1 MSRLEWVSL
10 RRIGYARSFDEFWL
24 AAGAEVLDDEPPG
37 ESESDSSE
45 EDYVPVA
52 GPSNATPAQELAG
65 ASSSDEIDLEG
76 DSDTDD
82 EHGPDAHELDFPP
95 LDSPI
100 TPASATWCNCNG
112 KAYSDSVEH
121 LGDNGFTIASGHNIL
136 PDLRNG
142 RPDTSGRHGYTKLP
156 PWKSPLPDGQLKA
169 VGSNYTRALVLARTK
184 AEKTTW
190 VDLELSDMLASG
202 LLTTAIY
209 VADDPTA
216 PLHPPRNK
224 GHEAMIYLSY
234 IIDHYDALPDFSIF
248 MHGHQFAWHNNEILD
263 TDAVQMIR
271 HLSPERV
278 MRLGYM
284 NLRCHWEPGCP
295 AWLHP
300 GVRERLSWKQEE
312 HLIADSWAQI
322 FPKDPI
328 PTILAQPCC
337 AQFAV
342 SRERIL
348 ATPKQRYVYLRDWLL
363 RTELSDYLSGRVF
376 EYIWQYVFT
385 SSPSH
390 CPSMSECYCDG
401 YGFCFGSP
409 EAFDYWFELQYNLNE
424 AKNELQL
431 WWKKADMIEEVKLR
445 SPTGKV
451 AQEADLDIP
460 RVGRDEELEE
470 EIKKIWAEMNR
481 RKDAAFELG
490 RNPAQRALEAGR
502 TWRDGDGAT
511 LDREQHAPMSKLS
524 HDGSLHSTN
533 DPEKAHDDASKDLD
547 RSGSSGDEAGEKVT
561 GSAAQPA
568 TAPAAGPPGGPPGG
582 PPPNGGAQAWLQVLG
597 GFFLFFNTWGVL
609 NTFGVY
615 QTYYESGQL
624 FTATSSDISWIGS
637 IQSFMV
643 LLVGCFTGP
652 VFDRGYLRHLLIA
665 GTFLIVFGHMMLSL
679 THTFWQALLAQGF
692 CIGIGGGLLFVPAVA
707 ILPTYWTTKI
717 GLAIGIAASG
727 SSTGGIIY
735 PIVFYR
741 LISQIGFAWSVRV
754 LGFMAL
760 ATLVIPIIV
769 MRQRV
774 KPPKARA
781 IFDPTMFTDIPFLTF
796 GFGAFLG
803 FIGLYVEFFYIS
815 FYGQATG
822 ITSDSMSFY
831 LVPILNA
838 GSVFGRTLPNILSD
852 KIGPFNVIIPGAF
865 VCGILVLCNITV
877 HNLGGIVTQALLF
890 GFWSGIF
897 IALPPVIFVALTKDK
912 SNLGTRIGC
921 GFALFGCGVLAGG
934 PGAGGVLGNDDRDL
948 HWKGVWTYGGVV
960 LLAAGAVFLALRF
973 MLVGA
978 KLKVKV

>member
-1 MSRLEWVSL
+1 MKTFSFLSLSNELIRMILDQIEPDPDKTVPVDRRQFLSVESFDFPPPSSRGSIRDIGQFRLTCRRFSAIGAPLQFTRVSGRLSQRGLQQLEVLAGWPHVAQHVKKFSYMVPYFYDDAQNLPALGDAFETQFGTFDVTRFQEKVQEQRQIVESQYDVQVLQKAIGSFTSLQHVQLLRVQDEEDRAILRYVQQHADADALIHLEWAKACSHGSQTIGAALLVSKAPWSRFSSPMLSPQSAEFLSSAQPRSLSTLAERLTCLTLHFDDGTDLDSKMSELSSLFQTVFTSAKNMQAVHVGFPSHRPLTLPLEDVFHNVTWDKLVAFGVQGWKLNADEILGLALRHRDRLKGLRLRDVQLREGNMWKDVLSELRHSMSRLEWVSL
-10 RRIGYARSFDEFWL
+10 RRIGYARSFDESWL

-45 EDYVPVA
+45 EDYIPVA
-52 GPSNATPAQELAG
+52 GPSNATILQGSAG
-65 ASSSDEIDLEG
+65 ASSSDESESEG
-76 DSDTDD
+76 DSETDD

-112 KAYSDSVEH
+112 KAYSDSVEN
-121 LGDNGFTIASGHNIL
+121 LGDNGFTVSNAQRRPSRPTEEQIASGHNIL
-136 PDLRNG
+136 PDLRDG

-156 PWKSPLPDGQLKA
+156 PWKSPIPDGQLKPP
-169 VGSNYTRALVLARTK
+169 GSNYSRTLVLARTK
-184 AEKTTW
+184 AENTSW
-190 VDLELSDMLASG
+190 VDTELSDMLSSG

-234 IIDHYDALPDFSIF
+234 IIDHYDTLPDFSIF

-263 TDAVQMIR
+263 TDAAQMIM

-284 NLRCHWEPGCP
+284 DLRCHWEPGCP

-312 HLIADSWAQI
+312 HLIADSWAQV

-328 PTILAQPCC
+328 PAILAQPCC

-409 EAFDYWFELQYNLNE
+409 EAFDYWFELQYKLNE

-470 EIKKIWAEMNR
+470 EIKKIWAEMKR
-481 RKDAAFELG
+481 RKNAAYELG

-502 TWRDGDGAT
+502 TWRDGDG
-511 LDREQHAPMSKLS
+511 
-524 HDGSLHSTN
+524 
-533 DPEKAHDDASKDLD
+533 
-547 RSGSSGDEAGEKVT
+547 
-561 GSAAQPA
+561 
-568 TAPAAGPPGGPPGG
+568 
-582 PPPNGGAQAWLQVLG
+582 
-597 GFFLFFNTWGVL
+597 F
-609 NTFGVY
+609 
-615 QTYYESGQL
+615 
-624 FTATSSDISWIGS
+624 
-637 IQSFMV
+637 
-643 LLVGCFTGP
+643 
-652 VFDRGYLRHLLIA
+652 
-665 GTFLIVFGHMMLSL
+665 
-679 THTFWQALLAQGF
+679 
-692 CIGIGGGLLFVPAVA
+692 
-707 ILPTYWTTKI
+707 
-717 GLAIGIAASG
+717 
-727 SSTGGIIY
+727 
-735 PIVFYR
+735 
-741 LISQIGFAWSVRV
+741 
-754 LGFMAL
+754 
-760 ATLVIPIIV
+760 
-769 MRQRV
+769 
-774 KPPKARA
+774 
-781 IFDPTMFTDIPFLTF
+781 
-796 GFGAFLG
+796 
-803 FIGLYVEFFYIS
+803 
-815 FYGQATG
+815 
-822 ITSDSMSFY
+822 
-831 LVPILNA
+831 
-838 GSVFGRTLPNILSD
+838 
-852 KIGPFNVIIPGAF
+852 
-865 VCGILVLCNITV
+865 
-877 HNLGGIVTQALLF
+877 
-890 GFWSGIF
+890 
-897 IALPPVIFVALTKDK
+897 
-912 SNLGTRIGC
+912 
-921 GFALFGCGVLAGG
+921 
-934 PGAGGVLGNDDRDL
+934 
-948 HWKGVWTYGGVV
+948 
-960 LLAAGAVFLALRF
+960 
-973 MLVGA
+973 
-978 KLKVKV
+978 